1 MSKLTSPQAYR
12 EELKQRIIDVAMK
25 EFWQKGVKAVKMD
38 DIANDLSISKRTLY
52 ETYENKEVLLLEVLK
67 HHKQQQHN
75 HVAEFAEKVN
85 GNVMDIIFELYNTH
99 VESCKKI
106 TPIFYEELKKY
117 QKVTEYLAATADQD
131 EKDTK
136 AFFKAGIEQGYFRPE
151 LNYNVLSKIMRLSA
165 KYVVEHEDITQYESD
180 FIFKNVIFVFFRG
193 FCTIKGVEAV
203 DKKLAEFV
211 ANE

>member
-75 HVAEFAEKVN
+75 HIAEFSERVN
-85 GNVMDIIFELYNTH
+85 GNVMDIIFELYNMH
-99 VESCKKI
+99 VEACKKI
-106 TPIFYEELKKY
+106 NPIFYEELKKH
-117 QKVTEYLAATADQD
+117 QKVTEYLAATADKD
-131 EKDTK
+131 EKDTQ

-151 LNYNVLSKIMRLSA
+151 LNYMVLSKIMRLSA
-165 KYVVEHEDITQYESD
+165 KYVVEHEDISQYESD

-193 FCTIKGVEAV
+193 FCTLKGIEAV
-203 DKKLAEFV
+203 DKKIK
-211 ANE
+211 

>member
-38 DIANDLSISKRTLY
+38 DIANDLTISKRTLY

-75 HVAEFAEKVN
+75 HMAEFAEKVN

-106 TPIFYEELKKY
+106 NPIFYEELKKY
-117 QKVTEYLAATADQD
+117 KKVTEYLAATADKD
-131 EKDTK
+131 EKDTQ

-203 DKKLAEFV
+203 DKKLAELV

>member
-38 DIANDLSISKRTLY
+38 DIANDLTISKRTLY

-75 HVAEFAEKVN
+75 HMAEFAEKVN
-85 GNVMDIIFELYNTH
+85 GNVMDIIFELYNMH

-106 TPIFYEELKKY
+106 NPVFYEELKKY
-117 QKVTEYLAATADQD
+117 HKVTEYLAATADKD
-131 EKDTK
+131 EKDTQ

-193 FCTIKGVEAV
+193 FCTIKGIEAV
-203 DKKLAEFV
+203 DKKIK
-211 ANE
+211 

>member
-75 HVAEFAEKVN
+75 HIAEFAEMVN
-85 GNVMDIIFELYNTH
+85 GNVMDIIFELYNMH

-106 TPIFYEELKKY
+106 NPVFHEELKKY
-117 QKVTEYLAATADQD
+117 QKVTEYLAATADKD
-131 EKDTK
+131 EKDTQ

-165 KYVVEHEDITQYESD
+165 KYVVEHEDISQYESD

-193 FCTIKGVEAV
+193 FCTLKGIEAV
-203 DKKLAEFV
+203 DKKIK
-211 ANE
+211 

>member
-38 DIANDLSISKRTLY
+38 DIANDLTISKRTLY

-75 HVAEFAEKVN
+75 HMAEFAEKVN

-106 TPIFYEELKKY
+106 NHIFYEELKKY
-117 QKVTEYLAATADQD
+117 QKVTEYLAATADKD
-131 EKDTK
+131 EKDTQ

-203 DKKLAEFV
+203 DKKLAELV

>member
-38 DIANDLSISKRTLY
+38 DIANDLTISKRTLY

-75 HVAEFAEKVN
+75 HVAEFSEKVN
-85 GNVMDIIFELYNTH
+85 GNVMDIIFELYNMH
-99 VESCKKI
+99 VEACKKI
-106 TPIFYEELKKY
+106 SPIFYEELKKY
-117 QKVTEYLAATADQD
+117 QKVTEYLAATADKD
-131 EKDTK
+131 EKDTQ

-165 KYVVEHEDITQYESD
+165 KYVVEHEDISQYDSD

-193 FCTIKGVEAV
+193 FCTLKGIEAV
-203 DKKLAEFV
+203 DKKFK
-211 ANE
+211 

>member
-1 MSKLTSPQAYR
+1 
-12 EELKQRIIDVAMK
+12 
-25 EFWQKGVKAVKMD
+25 MD
-38 DIANDLSISKRTLY
+38 DIANDLTISKRTLY

-75 HVAEFAEKVN
+75 HMAEFAEKVN

-106 TPIFYEELKKY
+106 NPIFYEELKKY
-117 QKVTEYLAATADQD
+117 QKVTEYLAATADKD
-131 EKDTK
+131 EKDTQ

-165 KYVVEHEDITQYESD
+165 KYVVEHEDISQYESD

-203 DKKLAEFV
+203 DKKLAELV

>member
-38 DIANDLSISKRTLY
+38 DIANDLTISKRTLY

-75 HVAEFAEKVN
+75 HVAEFSEKVN
-85 GNVMDIIFELYNTH
+85 GNVMDIIFEIYNMH
-99 VESCKKI
+99 VEACKKI
-106 TPIFYEELKKY
+106 NPVFYEELKKY
-117 QKVTEYLAATADQD
+117 QNVTEYLAVTADKD
-131 EKDTK
+131 EKDTQ

-165 KYVVEHEDITQYESD
+165 KYVVEHEDISQYDSD

-193 FCTIKGVEAV
+193 FCTLKGIEAV
-203 DKKLAEFV
+203 DKKFK
-211 ANE
+211 

>member
-12 EELKQRIIDVAMK
+12 EKLKQRIIDVAMK

-38 DIANDLSISKRTLY
+38 DIANDLTISKRTLY

-75 HVAEFAEKVN
+75 HVAEFSEKVN
-85 GNVMDIIFELYNTH
+85 GNVMDIIFELYNMH

-106 TPIFYEELKKY
+106 NPIFYEELKKY
-117 QKVTEYLAATADQD
+117 QKVTEYLAVTADKD
-131 EKDTK
+131 EKDTQT
-136 AFFKAGIEQGYFRPE
+136 FFKAGIEQGYFRPE

-165 KYVVEHEDITQYESD
+165 KYVVEHEDISQYDCD

-193 FCTIKGVEAV
+193 FCTIKGIEAV
-203 DKKLAEFV
+203 DKKFT
-211 ANE
+211 

>member
-38 DIANDLSISKRTLY
+38 DIANDLTISKRTLY

-75 HVAEFAEKVN
+75 HVAEFSEKVN
-85 GNVMDIIFELYNTH
+85 GNVMDIIFELYNMH
-99 VESCKKI
+99 VEACKKI
-106 TPIFYEELKKY
+106 NHVFYEELKKY
-117 QKVTEYLAATADQD
+117 QKVTEYLAATADKD
-131 EKDTK
+131 EKDTQ

-165 KYVVEHEDITQYESD
+165 KYVVEHEDISQYDSD

-203 DKKLAEFV
+203 DKKFK
-211 ANE
+211 

>member
-38 DIANDLSISKRTLY
+38 DIANDLTISKRTLY

-75 HVAEFAEKVN
+75 HVAEFSEKVN
-85 GNVMDIIFELYNTH
+85 GNVMDIIFEIYNMH

-106 TPIFYEELKKY
+106 NPVFYEELKKY
-117 QKVTEYLAATADQD
+117 QMVTEYLAVTADKD
-131 EKDTK
+131 EKDTQ

-165 KYVVEHEDITQYESD
+165 KYVVEHEDISQYDSD

-193 FCTIKGVEAV
+193 FCTLKGIEAV
-203 DKKLAEFV
+203 DKKFK
-211 ANE
+211 

>member
-75 HVAEFAEKVN
+75 HMAEFAERVN
-85 GNVMDIIFELYNTH
+85 GNVMDIIFELYNMH

-106 TPIFYEELKKY
+106 NPVFYEELKKY
-117 QKVTEYLAATADQD
+117 HKVTEYLAATADKD
-131 EKDTK
+131 EKDTQ

-151 LNYNVLSKIMRLSA
+151 LNYMVLSKIMRLSA
-165 KYVVEHEDITQYESD
+165 KYVVEHEDISQYDSD

-193 FCTIKGVEAV
+193 FCTIKGIEAV
-203 DKKLAEFV
+203 DKKIK
-211 ANE
+211 

>member
-38 DIANDLSISKRTLY
+38 DIANDLTISKRTLY

-75 HVAEFAEKVN
+75 HVADFSEKVN
-85 GNVMDIIFELYNTH
+85 GNVMDIIFELYNMH

-106 TPIFYEELKKY
+106 NPIFYEELKKY
-117 QKVTEYLAATADQD
+117 QKVTQ
-131 EKDTK
+131 
-136 AFFKAGIEQGYFRPE
+136 
-151 LNYNVLSKIMRLSA
+151 
-165 KYVVEHEDITQYESD
+165 
-180 FIFKNVIFVFFRG
+180 
-193 FCTIKGVEAV
+193 TI
-203 DKKLAEFV
+203 
-211 ANE
+211 

>member
-38 DIANDLSISKRTLY
+38 DIANDLTISKRTLY

-75 HVAEFAEKVN
+75 HVAEFTEKVN
-85 GNVMDIIFELYNTH
+85 GNVMDIIFELYNMH

-106 TPIFYEELKKY
+106 NPVFYEELKKY
-117 QKVTEYLAATADQD
+117 QNVTEYLAVTADKD
-131 EKDTK
+131 EKDTQ

-165 KYVVEHEDITQYESD
+165 KYVVEHEDISQYDSD

-193 FCTIKGVEAV
+193 FCTLKGIEAV
-203 DKKLAEFV
+203 DKKFT
-211 ANE
+211 

>member
-38 DIANDLSISKRTLY
+38 DIANDLTISKRTLY

-75 HVAEFAEKVN
+75 HVADFSEKVN
-85 GNVMDIIFELYNTH
+85 GNVMDIIFELYNMH

-106 TPIFYEELKKY
+106 NPIFYEELKKY
-117 QKVTEYLAATADQD
+117 QKVTEYLAVTADR
-131 EKDTK
+131 TRR
-136 AFFKAGIEQGYFRPE
+136 I
-151 LNYNVLSKIMRLSA
+151 LRLSLRL
-165 KYVVEHEDITQYESD
+165 VLNRDISALSS
-180 FIFKNVIFVFFRG
+180 
-193 FCTIKGVEAV
+193 TIMCCRRLC
-203 DKKLAEFV
+203 D
-211 ANE
+211 

>member
-38 DIANDLSISKRTLY
+38 DIANDLTISKRTLY
-52 ETYENKEVLLLEVLK
+52 ETYEN
-67 HHKQQQHN
+67 
-75 HVAEFAEKVN
+75 
-85 GNVMDIIFELYNTH
+85 MDIIFELYNMH

-106 TPIFYEELKKY
+106 NPIFYEELKKY
-117 QKVTEYLAATADQD
+117 QKVTEYLAVTADKD
-131 EKDTK
+131 EKDTQ

-165 KYVVEHEDITQYESD
+165 KYVVEHEDISQYDSD

-193 FCTIKGVEAV
+193 FCTLKGIEAV
-203 DKKLAEFV
+203 DKKFT
-211 ANE
+211 

>member
-38 DIANDLSISKRTLY
+38 DIANDLTISKRTLY

-75 HVAEFAEKVN
+75 HMAEFAEKVN
-85 GNVMDIIFELYNTH
+85 GNVMDIIFELYNMH

-106 TPIFYEELKKY
+106 NPVFYEELKKY
-117 QKVTEYLAATADQD
+117 HKVTEYLAATADKD
-131 EKDTK
+131 EKDTQ

-203 DKKLAEFV
+203 DKKLAELV